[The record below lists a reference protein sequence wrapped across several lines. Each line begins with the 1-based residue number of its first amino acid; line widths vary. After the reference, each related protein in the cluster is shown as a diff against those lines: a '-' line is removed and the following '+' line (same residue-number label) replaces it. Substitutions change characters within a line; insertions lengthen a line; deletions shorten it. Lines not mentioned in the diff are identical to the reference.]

1 MGERLPETAT
11 ATWAIGLIGLVGTLS
26 GAGLHFLRKKK

>member
-1 MGERLPETAT
+1 M
-11 ATWAIGLIGLVGTLS
+11 GLIGLVGTLS